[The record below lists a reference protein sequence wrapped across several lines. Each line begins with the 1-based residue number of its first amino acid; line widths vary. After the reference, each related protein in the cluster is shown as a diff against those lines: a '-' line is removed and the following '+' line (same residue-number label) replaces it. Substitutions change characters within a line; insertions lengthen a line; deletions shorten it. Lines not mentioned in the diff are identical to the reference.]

1 MFMSCGKYNSAIIT
15 DPTNSGIDHYWL
27 AGGVAAF
34 VIGALI
40 LGKSNCACPSFK
52 NAIGWVI
59 IASSVPCFIVEFYP
73 WLSDKASLSSV
84 S

>member
-1 MFMSCGKYNSAIIT
+1 MFMSCGKYNSAIIP
-15 DPTNSGIDHYWL
+15 DPTNSGIDYWL
-27 AGGVAAF
+27 AGGVATF

-59 IASSVPCFIVEFYP
+59 ITSSISCFIVGFYP
-73 WLSDKASLSSV
+73 WLSGKASS
-84 S
+84 